1 MNLSVVGGLGGGRYR
16 VALISHDTEEVLGP
30 YLFQ

>member
-1 MNLSVVGGLGGGRYR
+1 MNLSVVGGLGEGRYR